1 MVKRSKGKP
10 GIQVVFRRNFS
21 IGAAD
26 AESDDQFLDSCFH
39 DTGALDDIRDCENP
53 KRILLGRTGSGKSAL
68 IKHLSI
74 SESNLISI
82 EPETLSLSYISNS
95 NILTFLDSIGVNL
108 DLFFKLLWS
117 HVLTVELIAK
127 KYKIHNETSKKTFLE
142 KIRATLSTDK
152 EKELALQY
160 IEDWGENFWE
170 TTETRVKEFTN
181 KLEEHL
187 NGRIGTN
194 VLGNKISVSGEI
206 QMTAEE
212 RKKIKERASKVVNEV
227 QLKDLNNIRK
237 LLAEDIFCDPQE
249 RYYVVIDRLDENWV
263 EESIKYRLIKA
274 LIETVRSFMSVRSV
288 KIVLA
293 LRTDLF
299 QRVIDRTRSSGFQQ
313 EKYESL
319 CYRIKWSRSD
329 LKELINLRVRK
340 LFKDKYTTRDIQLEN
355 VLPKGVIRQGTYFN
369 YMLDRTFLRPREVIL
384 FFNECIAKAHGSS
397 SFSRQNILDAEMIYS
412 RMRIKSLCDEWHG
425 DHPHLE
431 RHINFVSNG
440 NMSIGLSDYDSDAV
454 QAHVLSLVSDEHDSF
469 TERVGEY
476 VEGRETEESM
486 LREIFAILYQTGFL
500 GIKNFKHESTQWS
513 HENVPLIA
521 ASEIR
526 RDCIAYVHPTFWTA
540 LGIRPS

>member
-1 MVKRSKGKP
+1 MAKRSKSKP

-39 DTGALDDIRDCENP
+39 DTGALDDIRNCENP

-74 SESNLISI
+74 LESNLISI
-82 EPETLSLSYISNS
+82 DPETLSLSYISNS

-127 KYKIHNETSKKTFLE
+127 KYKIHNETSKQTFLE
-142 KIRATLSTDK
+142 KIRATLSTEK

-170 TTETRVKEFTN
+170 TTETRVKEFTT

-187 NGRIGTN
+187 NGKIGTN
-194 VLGNKISVSGEI
+194 VLGNKISASGEVRV
-206 QMTAEE
+206 TDEE

-355 VLPKGVIRQGTYFN
+355 VLPKGVIQQGTYFN
-369 YMLDRTFLRPREVIL
+369 YMLDRTFLRPREAIL
-384 FFNECIAKAHGSS
+384 FFNECITRAHGSS

-431 RHINFVSNG
+431 RHIKFVSKG

-469 TERVGEY
+469 MERVGEY

-513 HENVPLIA
+513 HENVPLLA

-526 RDCIAYVHPTFWTA
+526 RDCIAYVHPTFWMA